1 MTIKTTKVFEK
12 NLKAY
17 VDGNRYIINQGG
29 ARSSKT
35 YSIVQLLILIAMYQK
50 KETYVSIVSAT
61 LPHLKRGAMR
71 DFFSVLQSLNMYDE
85 NSYNRTDKIYRI
97 NKTQIEFFSV
107 DTAEKVYGSSRDLLF
122 INEANNIDE
131 ERARQLVIRT
141 RGAVFFDFNPT
152 CEFYVH
158 TDYMTRKNSAYI
170 HSTFADN
177 PYLDEN
183 IKQELH
189 EAGERNQKFKRV
201 FVDGEVGKLEG
212 VVFDN
217 WDIGE
222 FDTSLDFILGQ
233 DFGFAS
239 DPSTLVKIAV
249 DEGKKII
256 YLDEC
261 FYKNGLTTNSL
272 FELNRQYAG
281 NRLIVADRSNPR
293 LIDELKA
300 LGNNIVPAVSADGS
314 GVISTG
320 LLTMQDYMIIVTENS
335 TNLMNELKTYVWLD
349 ERGKL
354 AIDKFNHAIDA
365 ARYGFMYQRFKI
377 KQKFFVV

>member
-17 VDGNRYIINQGG
+17 VEGNRYIINQGG

-35 YSIVQLLILIAMYQK
+35 YSIVQLLILIAMYQPN
-50 KETYVSIVSAT
+50 ETYVSIVSAT

-71 DFFSVLQSLNMYDE
+71 DFFSILQSLNMYDE

-107 DTAEKVYGSSRDLLF
+107 DTAEKVYGSSRNILF

-141 RGAVFFDFNPT
+141 KGTVFFDFNPT
-152 CEFYVH
+152 CEFYCH
-158 TDYMTRKNSAYI
+158 TDYMTRNNSTYI

-189 EAGERNQKFKRV
+189 EAGKRNANFKRV

-222 FDTSLDFILGQ
+222 FDETLDVV
-233 DFGFAS
+233 FGEDYGYS
-239 DPSTLVKIAV
+239 NDPTTLVKIAV
-249 DEGKKII
+249 DDKKHVI

-261 FYKNGLTTNSL
+261 YYKKGLTTKQI
-272 FELNRQYAG
+272 FDLNKQYAG
-281 NRLIVADRSNPR
+281 DRLIVGDRSEGR
-293 LIDELKA
+293 LIDELRFM
-300 LGNNIVPAVSADGS
+300 GNNIVAADNTDGA
-314 GVISTG
+314 GLISTG
-320 LLTMQDYMIIVTENS
+320 LITMQDYLLVVTPTS
-335 TNLMNELKTYVWLD
+335 TNLQSELKSYVWLD